1 MTRELDKNA
10 IHKLLESAGRTIPDL
25 DGHNIRVA
33 ERRILWSK
41 VAQTPADAPLIP
53 PSATPEQVAEWSKPR
68 TYEEWEES
76 IRHQQPAAN
85 PTDVAALEQGNK
97 EDELSQLLRPRDP
110 AAPGKPAPAPTGVA
124 HVQRPA
130 PKKENVIQLP
140 EMNIE
145 GDPNEMLYTPGPNDP
160 NYTGASKGVTGLLR
174 IAGYLSRKKS

>member
-1 MTRELDKNA
+1 MARELDKNA
-10 IHKLLESAGRTIPDL
+10 SIHKLLESAGRTIPDL
-25 DGHNIRVA
+25 DGHNIRIA

-41 VAQTPADAPLIP
+41 IAQTPADAPLIP

-76 IRHQQPAAN
+76 LRHQQPASN
-85 PTDVAALEQGNK
+85 PTDVAAWEQGNK
-97 EDELSQLLRPRDP
+97 EDELSQLLRPQGP
-110 AAPGKPAPAPTGVA
+110 APAPGKPAPTGVA

-145 GDPNEMLYTPGPNDP
+145 GDPNEMLYTPGPGDP
-160 NYTGASKGVTGLLR
+160 NYTGASNRVTGLLR
-174 IAGYLSRKKS
+174 VAGYLSKKKS